1 MNKVIVLV
9 FACGISLGVFAQVY
23 PDKPI
28 RIVVP
33 FAAGGAADISAR
45 GISPGLAKILH
56 QNVLIDNRPGAGG
69 TIGAEYVAKA
79 TPDGYT
85 LLLGSNSTLSVAP
98 SLYPRIRYNSVSDF
112 SPITLLA
119 TTPMVLAIHPSV
131 PAKNVKELI
140 AIAKDKP
147 KILTMASGG
156 LGSMNQ
162 MTGELFQSLTGVKFI
177 HVPYKGSAPAVVGL
191 ISGEVDMIFDQ
202 LATSIT
208 HINVGKLRALGVTS
222 KTRNLLL
229 PQVPTMAESGV
240 ANYQVT
246 SITGLL
252 VPTGTPGGIVD
263 KLNAVIINVLK
274 NNDVKVRFSTVG
286 LDVHG
291 STPQEFSAFIKED
304 LSRWMKVVKE
314 ANISVE

>member
-1 MNKVIVLV
+1 
-9 FACGISLGVFAQVY
+9 VFAQEY
-23 PDKPI
+23 PTRPV

-45 GISPGLAKILH
+45 GISPGLAEILR
-56 QNVLIDNRPGAGG
+56 QNVIIDNRPGAGG

-98 SLYPRIRYNSVSDF
+98 SLYPRIRYNSVRDF
-112 SPITLLA
+112 FPITLLA
-119 TTPMVLAIHPSV
+119 TTPLVLAIHPSV
-131 PAKNVKELI
+131 PAKNIKEFI
-140 AIAKDKP
+140 AIGKAKP

-177 HVPYKGSAPAVVGL
+177 HVPFKGSAPAVVGL

-208 HINVGKLRALGVTS
+208 HINAGKLRALGVTS

-229 PQVPTMAESGV
+229 PQVPTMAESGI
-240 ANYQVT
+240 ANYLVT

-252 VPTGTPGGIVD
+252 VPTGTPSGIVD
-263 KLNAVIINVLK
+263 KLNTATLNVLK
-274 NNDVKVRFSTVG
+274 NDDVKARFSTAG
-286 LDVHG
+286 LEVHG
-291 STPQEFSAFIKED
+291 STPQEFSAFIKDD
-304 LSRWMKVVKE
+304 LSRWTKVVKE
-314 ANISVE
+314 TNISVE

>member
-1 MNKVIVLV
+1 MNRMTVLV
-9 FACGISLGVFAQVY
+9 FACGISSGVFAQEY
-23 PDKPI
+23 PTRPV

-45 GISPGLAKILH
+45 GISPGLAEILR
-56 QNVLIDNRPGAGG
+56 QNVIIDNRPGAGG

-98 SLYPRIRYNSVSDF
+98 SLYPRIRYNSVRDF
-112 SPITLLA
+112 FPITLLA
-119 TTPMVLAIHPSV
+119 TTPLVLAIHPSV
-131 PAKNVKELI
+131 PAKNIKEFI
-140 AIAKDKP
+140 AIGKAKP

-177 HVPYKGSAPAVVGL
+177 HVPFKGSAPAVVGL

-208 HINVGKLRALGVTS
+208 HINAGKLRALGVTS

-229 PQVPTMAESGV
+229 PQVPTMAESGI
-240 ANYQVT
+240 ANYLVT

-252 VPTGTPGGIVD
+252 VPTGTPSGIVD
-263 KLNAVIINVLK
+263 KLNTATLNVLK
-274 NNDVKVRFSTVG
+274 NDDVKARFSTAG
-286 LDVHG
+286 LEVHG
-291 STPQEFSAFIKED
+291 STPQEFSAFIKDD
-304 LSRWMKVVKE
+304 LSRWTKVVKE
-314 ANISVE
+314 TNISVE